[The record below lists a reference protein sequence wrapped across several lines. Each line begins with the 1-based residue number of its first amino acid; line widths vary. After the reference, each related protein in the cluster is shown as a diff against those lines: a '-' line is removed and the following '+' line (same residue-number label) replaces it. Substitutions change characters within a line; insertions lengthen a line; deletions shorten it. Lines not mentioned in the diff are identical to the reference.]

1 MMSNSEQMTKP
12 YLKTAVKKSYAAYQR
27 EEDNQTEVFSD
38 IASERALNK
47 SYLDYLK
54 DNFKELHPLATLC
67 RVSLISPLI
76 LNSIFFVF
84 NTLILFGFNALL
96 YYESLIEKR
105 IFKPN
110 RDNFDYPMLKEFHK
124 IILSILCQIC
134 LCVIAKL
141 ILIVTI
147 RQKNILKEDLKQCK
161 NPDRIHLNNDVV
173 NKIDQFQD
181 DMFLRRILSSAF
193 MTIII
198 VFFFYY
204 SVAFCGV
211 YINTQRNWF
220 FSGIWSLFWNW
231 VIFAPIYI
239 GIISF
244 LEYNKQDSNNATIY
258 YLKRLFFF

>member
-1 MMSNSEQMTKP
+1 
-12 YLKTAVKKSYAAYQR
+12 
-27 EEDNQTEVFSD
+27 
-38 IASERALNK
+38 
-47 SYLDYLK
+47 
-54 DNFKELHPLATLC
+54 
-67 RVSLISPLI
+67 
-76 LNSIFFVF
+76 
-84 NTLILFGFNALL
+84 
-96 YYESLIEKR
+96 
-105 IFKPN
+105 
-110 RDNFDYPMLKEFHK
+110 MLKEFHK

-147 RQKNILKEDLKQCK
+147 RQKDILKEDLKQCK
-161 NPDRIHLNNDVV
+161 NPDRRHLNNDVV
-173 NKIDQFQD
+173 YKIDQFQD